1 LSHYRFAFLNAM
13 AAHDYSHNWEQ
24 VTVTAEWYD
33 DHLFPFLTG
42 ILSHPN
48 ANQTVI
54 ILRSDHGLQRGPMAM
69 DYSLQIEHRLPW
81 TEVLVPEN
89 LIASKRALFEN
100 QKQMTTGFDLLVQY
114 HLISSL
120 ADEGSARR
128 RGDASLVVWS
138 AVRCNSHQSNLQ
150 RRKSGYRAMPK

>member
-1 LSHYRFAFLNAM
+1 
-13 AAHDYSHNWEQ
+13 
-24 VTVTAEWYD
+24 
-33 DHLFPFLTG
+33 
-42 ILSHPN
+42 
-48 ANQTVI
+48 
-54 ILRSDHGLQRGPMAM
+54 M

-128 RGDASLVVWS
+128 RGDASLVV
-138 AVRCNSHQSNLQ
+138 
-150 RRKSGYRAMPK
+150 